1 MPGVTETDR
10 TRQVR
15 SWKLQDYMVQKV
27 SIDKLIML
35 TGDLPPMPY
44 VARRVMDVVNDS
56 STDAHILQEIIS
68 KDQGLAGQIM
78 KIANSAL
85 YACSRRIETLTDA
98 IVMLGFNSI
107 RSLSI
112 MAATKNLYEFTRRGK
127 ILGLKDKLMWEHSV
141 AAAMTARIVAQ
152 KVRPAMIEKAFM
164 GGLLHDIG
172 KLVILQKLPD
182 VFDSIVEEVY
192 NTGRHF
198 AEVEMELLEFTH
210 AEVGAM
216 LMKKWKLPEEFE
228 NAVRYHHEVTAE
240 TNLDS
245 QLIYFIDLANMI
257 CHKLG
262 LGFIKEP
269 GLELSSEISTMRLGV
284 AEDDLEKMIEMT
296 NSALDQELTTFM

>member
-1 MPGVTETDR
+1 MT
-10 TRQVR
+10 Q
-15 SWKLQDYMVQKV
+15 KL

-44 VARRVMDVVNDS
+44 VARRVMDVVNNP
-56 STDAHILQEIIS
+56 STNANTLQEIIS
-68 KDQGLAGQIM
+68 KDQGLTSHIL

-85 YACSRRIETLTDA
+85 YACSRRIEILSDA

-112 MAATKNLYEFTRRGK
+112 MSATRNLYEFTRRGK

-141 AAAMTARIVAQ
+141 AAAISARLIAQ
-152 KVRPAMIEKAFM
+152 QIKPSMVEKAFM

-182 VFDSIVEEVY
+182 MFDGIVEEVY

-198 AEVEMELLEFTH
+198 NVVEVEMLGFTH
-210 AEVGAM
+210 SEVGAL
-216 LMKKWKLPEEFE
+216 LMKKWKLSEEFE
-228 NAVRYHHEVTAE
+228 EAVRQHHNVTAE
-240 TNLDS
+240 TGGDS
-245 QLIYFIDLANMI
+245 QLVYYIDLANKL

-269 GLELSSEISTMRLGV
+269 ELDLSSEISAIRLGV
-284 AEDDLEKMIEMT
+284 TEKELEKMVDSIK
-296 NSALDQELTTFM
+296 AILQQELTTFM